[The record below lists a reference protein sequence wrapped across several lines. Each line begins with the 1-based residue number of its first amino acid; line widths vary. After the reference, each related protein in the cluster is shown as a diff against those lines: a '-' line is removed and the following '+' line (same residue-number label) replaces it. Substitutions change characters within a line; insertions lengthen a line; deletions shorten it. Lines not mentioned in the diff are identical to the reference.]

1 MGFSAG
7 YSQWDNFLFADYIN
21 RATLAKTFLVRH
33 LPLSD
38 GRDEVNFN
46 GQMNSDWKKHAYKK
60 ATRVKKEPNPTATEP
75 KSSGTPSMIF
85 DVEFFSPYIILYY

>member
-21 RATLAKTFLVRH
+21 RATLVKTFLVRH

-46 GQMNSDWKKHAYKK
+46 GSMTFDWKKHAYSKP
-60 ATRVKKEPNPTATEP
+60 TRVKKEPNPKAEP

-85 DVEFFSPYIILYY
+85 DVELGCMVPM